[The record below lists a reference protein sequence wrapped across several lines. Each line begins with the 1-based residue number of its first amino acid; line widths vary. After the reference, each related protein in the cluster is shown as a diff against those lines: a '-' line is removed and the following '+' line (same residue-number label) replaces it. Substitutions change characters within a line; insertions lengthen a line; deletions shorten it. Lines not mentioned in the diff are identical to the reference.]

1 MTVHLVDKDKRRV
14 NRHRYTITLKRLHAI
29 NDTLRL
35 MEDDFGIGVRWLPDS
50 VEFNEAA
57 KLIRERR
64 FRRAVDNLE
73 RLVVQ
78 RLFELTKLGMSGLG
92 TLPLFFSAQ

>member
-1 MTVHLVDKDKRRV
+1 
-14 NRHRYTITLKRLHAI
+14 
-29 NDTLRL
+29 
-35 MEDDFGIGVRWLPDS
+35 MEDEFGIGVRWMPDS
-50 VEFNEAA
+50 AEYNEAS
-57 KLIRERR
+57 KVVKERR

-92 TLPLFFSAQ
+92 TSSRSFVLRPDLRYRLTFIWQGTR